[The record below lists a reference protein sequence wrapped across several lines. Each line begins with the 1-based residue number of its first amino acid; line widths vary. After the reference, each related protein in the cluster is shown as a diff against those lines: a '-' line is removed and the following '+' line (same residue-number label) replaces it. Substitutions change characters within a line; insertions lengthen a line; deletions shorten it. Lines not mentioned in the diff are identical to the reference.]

1 MRLMLAFAAAATLAA
16 CTWVEPDAGGAS
28 VRVIHDKNLGGCE
41 DLRKTITVS
50 VRAEVMGVERNRI
63 KVRDELESLAR
74 NEAAREGADTI
85 QAISEPVDGEQRFAA
100 YRCR

>member
-1 MRLMLAFAAAATLAA
+1 MRHFVALAVATMVAA
-16 CTWVEPDAGGAS
+16 CTWVEPDAEGAT
-28 VRVIHDKNLGGCE
+28 VRVIDDKNLGGCE
-41 DLRKTITVS
+41 DLRKTITVW
-50 VRAEVMGVERNRI
+50 VRDEVMGVKRNRI

-85 QAISEPVDGEQRFAA
+85 QPIGEPVDGEQRFAL